1 MEHIGRQGLFVVVIA
16 TFMTSP
22 LLARQTPGL
31 SADKAAIAEQDA
43 RFAQWRIHAPEGS
56 GPFMPELRR

>member
-1 MEHIGRQGLFVVVIA
+1 MEHIGRKCLLFVVIA
-16 TFMTSP
+16 TFMSSP
-22 LLARQTPGL
+22 FLAQQAPGL
-31 SADKAAIAEQDA
+31 SADKAAIAAQDA